1 MLQEDNSNP
10 AKAFTIPESFLDKM
24 FEFTGNGEDGGF
36 ILAYVNQ
43 DGKAMIQCKISSQI
57 IEMGLR
63 KALERFLQD
72 MEMGEKAAMDDGID
86 PDLA

>member
-1 MLQEDNSNP
+1 MLDEEKEDFTNP
-10 AKAFTIPESFLDKM
+10 AAFTVPESFLDKM

-43 DGKAMIQCKISSQI
+43 EGKAMIQCKISSQI

-63 KALERFLQD
+63 KAVEQYLEQSEQTD
-72 MEMGEKAAMDDGID
+72 ID
-86 PDLA
+86 SSIGPVDE